1 MKLYDITP
9 KIHPE
14 IAVFPG
20 DVTFSRQIA
29 MSWAQG
35 HHLELS
41 SVTTTLHVGAHADSP
56 SHYHRDGCDIA
67 ERPLERYLG
76 ACEVYAV
83 SLPRGE
89 RIRPEHL
96 PHPPRAPRVL
106 FYTGSMPD
114 PDVFNLDFNS
124 LSPELIEQLVGF
136 GVQLV
141 GIDTPS
147 VDPPDSKLL
156 ESHQAIYRHDL
167 AVLEGV
173 VLEGVPPG
181 LYTLIALPLPIVGGD
196 ASPVRAVLVDGPLG
210 G

>member
-9 KIHPE
+9 KIHPG

-20 DVTFSRQIA
+20 DVPFSRQIA

-67 ERPLERYLG
+67 ERALERYLG

-83 SLPRGE
+83 ALPRGE

-124 LSPELIEQLVGF
+124 LSPELVEQLVGF

-156 ESHQAIYRHDL
+156 EAHQAIYRHDL
-167 AVLEGV
+167 AILEGV

-196 ASPVRAVLVDGPLG
+196 ASPVRAVLVDGPIG

>member
-9 KIHPE
+9 KIHPG

-20 DVTFSRQIA
+20 DVPFSRQIA

-83 SLPRGE
+83 ALPRGE

-124 LSPELIEQLVGF
+124 LSPELVEQLVGF
-136 GVQLV
+136 GVHPRGHRHPQR
-141 GIDTPS
+141 GSPRQ
-147 VDPPDSKLL
+147 
-156 ESHQAIYRHDL
+156 QAL
-167 AVLEGV
+167 
-173 VLEGVPPG
+173 GVPSG
-181 LYTLIALPLPIVGGD
+181 DLPP
-196 ASPVRAVLVDGPLG
+196 
-210 G
+210 

>member
-1 MKLYDITP
+1 M
-9 KIHPE
+9 
-14 IAVFPG
+14 A
-20 DVTFSRQIA
+20 
-29 MSWAQG
+29 
-35 HHLELS
+35 
-41 SVTTTLHVGAHADSP
+41 
-56 SHYHRDGCDIA
+56 
-67 ERPLERYLG
+67 
-76 ACEVYAV
+76 
-83 SLPRGE
+83 LPRGE

-124 LSPELIEQLVGF
+124 LSPELSEQLVGF
-136 GVQLV
+136 GVTLV
-141 GIDTPS
+141 GLDTPS

-196 ASPVRAVLVDGPLG
+196 ASPVRAVLVDGPIG

>member
-1 MKLYDITP
+1 
-9 KIHPE
+9 
-14 IAVFPG
+14 
-20 DVTFSRQIA
+20 
-29 MSWAQG
+29 
-35 HHLELS
+35 
-41 SVTTTLHVGAHADSP
+41 
-56 SHYHRDGCDIA
+56 
-67 ERPLERYLG
+67 
-76 ACEVYAV
+76 
-83 SLPRGE
+83 
-89 RIRPEHL
+89 HL

-124 LSPELIEQLVGF
+124 LSPELVEQLVGF
-136 GVQLV
+136 GVTLV

-147 VDPPDSKLL
+147 VDPPDSKAL
-156 ESHQAIYRHDL
+156 EAHQAIYRHDL

>member
-9 KIHPE
+9 KIHPG

-83 SLPRGE
+83 ALPRGE

-124 LSPELIEQLVGF
+124 LSPELVELLVGF

-196 ASPVRAVLVDGPLG
+196 ASPVRAVLVDGPIG